1 VAESPCGSIVTW
13 IEAHVDDQAAR
24 IGTRQIDVHFL
35 TRQVAIE
42 ERAGDQPDPA
52 ATVISASNGRR
63 RTQLRYCAEMI
74 RTTWAGGLRGSE
86 RRTKGASETDLIL
99 RKQPLK
105 LSRPIL
111 IAIK

>member
-74 RTTWAGGLRGSE
+74 RTTWVRRLARQRAANQGS
-86 RRTKGASETDLIL
+86 I
-99 RKQPLK
+99 
-105 LSRPIL
+105 
-111 IAIK
+111 